1 MKNRGITLI
10 ALAVTVIVLLII
22 SGVTIS
28 YMTGENGII
37 NQSKESKKFAG
48 TVEEKEV
55 LNTSVTAAVG
65 KSSKSKVEEN
75 NLKKYLNQNVGDEVK
90 DYTLE
95 KRDGYY
101 SVTFTATGNEYVVWE
116 NGTVQDMDEYQKT
129 PYLKLDPSELN
140 ALETESSQVIKA
152 ITNVDNPNISW
163 ETSNENIVTI
173 QKKSNTEITVT
184 GKNNGSAVITAKM
197 DKLETKCQVTVIT
210 SPKEIILSQTEIM
223 IDLSSGS
230 KTVQITPT
238 ITPDS
243 ANKNITWTSSNT
255 SIARVDEFGTITG
268 ISNGEATV
276 TAKTVNGLTKICKV
290 KVVTSPTAISLN
302 KTNAVIDTT
311 TSKNMQL
318 TAVITPASANIY
330 TGITWTSSND
340 NVVQVNQQGL
350 VKGISNG
357 LATVT
362 AKTENGCTAQCRIV
376 VGATIAGINLA
387 PSNSAIE
394 IEEKLQINATIEPNT
409 SEETLIWVS
418 SNSKVATVDQNGL
431 VTGKSH
437 GTVTITA
444 TGRDSM
450 VANSVKVTVQTAPKS
465 ISLNI
470 TEKTIDLSTD
480 AKSFQLIGTISPS
493 TANVY
498 LEQTWTSDN
507 TSVAN
512 VDNNGRVTALK
523 NGDATITVSTG
534 NKKTATCKV
543 KVVTSPTGIAL
554 DKNRATVNLSG
565 TKKVDLTATLT
576 PKTANIYDDLQW
588 SSDSASAK
596 VEKTGKYTARVT
608 GVSNGNAKITVST
621 GNGYKAECIVTV
633 ETKIIG
639 ITVSPNETEVEVG
652 STVTLTATKKPS
664 IGSTEGLVW
673 SSSNNGV
680 AKVNDDGVVTGIA
693 QGTVTITIKSSSGLV
708 KTKAKVTVVQSP
720 TGITL
725 DKNKVALDMSGT
737 KTTKLNTTIQ
747 PSNAN
752 RNTGITWNSSNTGV
766 ATVDQSGNVTA
777 KANGTTTIT
786 ATTQNGKSASC
797 TVTVTTAIT
806 SLTVSPTS
814 KTLKTGETVQLT
826 ATKNPSTATEGITWT
841 SSNSSVATI
850 DQNGLVIAKGSGTA
864 TITVKS
870 STGGK
875 SATCTITVEAGIAPV
890 DPDNATDVTFSTEYG
905 RIDIIWLDN
914 SNNVISTPNM
924 PILTSNGE
932 SMTPIIWNNEYKVV
946 ETTSTNS
953 EWYDYS
959 QKKWANAITANG
971 SYFVWIPRYAYRITY
986 YSDSNYE
993 NVTGY
998 YDGYGQWCAT
1008 TKKLR
1013 YKIED
1018 GIKTKEYNG
1027 MKYIVHPAFCS
1038 DVNYGGFGKEIS
1050 GFWVAKFKVS
1060 ANEHDALGNM
1070 YGLTGDLQ
1078 SVPGVWIGFKQT
1090 PGGFYKIARNATFG
1104 YTGEKDPIDGYTS
1117 YMNSHMAKNSEWG
1130 AIVYLTHSKFGK
1142 DGVNNISKGL
1152 KLYSGGENS
1161 GYSKYGWKRNIS
1173 ISTTGNVYG
1182 IYDMNQEVNE
1192 NVAVFAEEIDKRNI
1206 KNYGWTELNKSLES
1220 TKYATKYKNPNKAKQ
1235 GNKTLFNYSI
1245 TGDAIKEINTGG
1257 IDSILSESYHGNWFS
1272 MMKFVYN
1279 SWPFSYR
1286 TGFYGVSNDN
1296 GSGAVVQNFRDILV
1310 P

>member
-1 MKNRGITLI
+1 MKNKGITLI
-10 ALAVTVIVLLII
+10 ALTVTVIVLLII

-28 YMTGENGII
+28 YLTGENGII
-37 NQSKESKKFAG
+37 NQAKDSKKFAG
-48 TVEEKEV
+48 AVEEKEV
-55 LNTSVTAAVG
+55 LNTSVAAAIG
-65 KSSKSKVEEN
+65 KSSNSKIDEV

-95 KRDGYY
+95 KKDGYY
-101 SVTFTATGNEYVVWE
+101 SVTFTATGNEYAVWE
-116 NGTVQDMDEYQKT
+116 NGTVQDMEEYQKT

-140 ALETESSQVIKA
+140 ALEKGSSQVIKA
-152 ITNVDNPNISW
+152 ITNVNNSNIKW
-163 ETSNENIVTI
+163 ETSNSNIVTI

-210 SPKEIILSQTEIM
+210 SPKEIILSNTEIT
-223 IDLSSGS
+223 IDLSSGN

-276 TAKTVNGLTKICKV
+276 TAKTVNGLNKICKV

-418 SNSKVATVDQNGL
+418 SNSKVATV
-431 VTGKSH
+431 
-437 GTVTITA
+437 
-444 TGRDSM
+444 
-450 VANSVKVTVQTAPKS
+450 
-465 ISLNI
+465 
-470 TEKTIDLSTD
+470 
-480 AKSFQLIGTISPS
+480 
-493 TANVY
+493 
-498 LEQTWTSDN
+498 
-507 TSVAN
+507 
-512 VDNNGRVTALK
+512 
-523 NGDATITVSTG
+523 
-534 NKKTATCKV
+534 
-543 KVVTSPTGIAL
+543 
-554 DKNRATVNLSG
+554 
-565 TKKVDLTATLT
+565 
-576 PKTANIYDDLQW
+576 
-588 SSDSASAK
+588 
-596 VEKTGKYTARVT
+596 
-608 GVSNGNAKITVST
+608 
-621 GNGYKAECIVTV
+621 
-633 ETKIIG
+633 
-639 ITVSPNETEVEVG
+639 
-652 STVTLTATKKPS
+652 
-664 IGSTEGLVW
+664 
-673 SSSNNGV
+673 
-680 AKVNDDGVVTGIA
+680 
-693 QGTVTITIKSSSGLV
+693 
-708 KTKAKVTVVQSP
+708 
-720 TGITL
+720 
-725 DKNKVALDMSGT
+725 
-737 KTTKLNTTIQ
+737 
-747 PSNAN
+747 
-752 RNTGITWNSSNTGV
+752 
-766 ATVDQSGNVTA
+766 
-777 KANGTTTIT
+777 
-786 ATTQNGKSASC
+786 
-797 TVTVTTAIT
+797 
-806 SLTVSPTS
+806 
-814 KTLKTGETVQLT
+814 
-826 ATKNPSTATEGITWT
+826 
-841 SSNSSVATI
+841 

>member
-1 MKNRGITLI
+1 MRTKENKGVTLI

-55 LNTSVTAAVG
+55 LNTSVAAAVG

-101 SVTFTATGNEYVVWE
+101 SVTFTATGNEYAVWE

-129 PYLKLDPSELN
+129 PYLKLDPNELN
-140 ALETESSQVIKA
+140 ALETGSNQVIKA
-152 ITNVDNPNISW
+152 ITNVNNPSIKW
-163 ETSNENIVTI
+163 ETSNSNIVTI

-210 SPKEIILSQTEIM
+210 SPKEIILSNTEIT
-223 IDLSSGS
+223 IDLSSGN

-418 SNSKVATVDQNGL
+418 SNSKVATV
-431 VTGKSH
+431 
-437 GTVTITA
+437 
-444 TGRDSM
+444 
-450 VANSVKVTVQTAPKS
+450 
-465 ISLNI
+465 
-470 TEKTIDLSTD
+470 
-480 AKSFQLIGTISPS
+480 
-493 TANVY
+493 
-498 LEQTWTSDN
+498 
-507 TSVAN
+507 
-512 VDNNGRVTALK
+512 
-523 NGDATITVSTG
+523 
-534 NKKTATCKV
+534 
-543 KVVTSPTGIAL
+543 
-554 DKNRATVNLSG
+554 
-565 TKKVDLTATLT
+565 
-576 PKTANIYDDLQW
+576 
-588 SSDSASAK
+588 
-596 VEKTGKYTARVT
+596 
-608 GVSNGNAKITVST
+608 
-621 GNGYKAECIVTV
+621 
-633 ETKIIG
+633 
-639 ITVSPNETEVEVG
+639 
-652 STVTLTATKKPS
+652 
-664 IGSTEGLVW
+664 
-673 SSSNNGV
+673 
-680 AKVNDDGVVTGIA
+680 
-693 QGTVTITIKSSSGLV
+693 
-708 KTKAKVTVVQSP
+708 
-720 TGITL
+720 
-725 DKNKVALDMSGT
+725 
-737 KTTKLNTTIQ
+737 
-747 PSNAN
+747 
-752 RNTGITWNSSNTGV
+752 
-766 ATVDQSGNVTA
+766 
-777 KANGTTTIT
+777 
-786 ATTQNGKSASC
+786 
-797 TVTVTTAIT
+797 
-806 SLTVSPTS
+806 
-814 KTLKTGETVQLT
+814 
-826 ATKNPSTATEGITWT
+826 
-841 SSNSSVATI
+841 

>member
-55 LNTSVTAAVG
+55 LNTSVAAAVG

-163 ETSNENIVTI
+163 ETNNSNIVTI

-197 DKLETKCQVTVIT
+197 DKLETKCQVTVLT
-210 SPKEIILSQTEIM
+210 SPKEIILSNTEIT
-223 IDLSSGS
+223 IDLSSGN

-418 SNSKVATVDQNGL
+418 SNSKVATV
-431 VTGKSH
+431 
-437 GTVTITA
+437 
-444 TGRDSM
+444 
-450 VANSVKVTVQTAPKS
+450 
-465 ISLNI
+465 
-470 TEKTIDLSTD
+470 
-480 AKSFQLIGTISPS
+480 
-493 TANVY
+493 
-498 LEQTWTSDN
+498 
-507 TSVAN
+507 
-512 VDNNGRVTALK
+512 
-523 NGDATITVSTG
+523 
-534 NKKTATCKV
+534 
-543 KVVTSPTGIAL
+543 
-554 DKNRATVNLSG
+554 
-565 TKKVDLTATLT
+565 
-576 PKTANIYDDLQW
+576 
-588 SSDSASAK
+588 
-596 VEKTGKYTARVT
+596 
-608 GVSNGNAKITVST
+608 
-621 GNGYKAECIVTV
+621 
-633 ETKIIG
+633 
-639 ITVSPNETEVEVG
+639 
-652 STVTLTATKKPS
+652 
-664 IGSTEGLVW
+664 
-673 SSSNNGV
+673 
-680 AKVNDDGVVTGIA
+680 
-693 QGTVTITIKSSSGLV
+693 
-708 KTKAKVTVVQSP
+708 
-720 TGITL
+720 
-725 DKNKVALDMSGT
+725 
-737 KTTKLNTTIQ
+737 
-747 PSNAN
+747 
-752 RNTGITWNSSNTGV
+752 
-766 ATVDQSGNVTA
+766 
-777 KANGTTTIT
+777 
-786 ATTQNGKSASC
+786 
-797 TVTVTTAIT
+797 
-806 SLTVSPTS
+806 
-814 KTLKTGETVQLT
+814 
-826 ATKNPSTATEGITWT
+826 
-841 SSNSSVATI
+841 

>member
-1 MKNRGITLI
+1 MKNKGITLI
-10 ALAVTVIVLLII
+10 ALTVTVIVLLII

-28 YMTGENGII
+28 YLTGENGII
-37 NQSKESKKFAG
+37 NQAKDSKKFAG
-48 TVEEKEV
+48 AVEEKEV
-55 LNTSVTAAVG
+55 LNTSVAAAIG
-65 KSSKSKVEEN
+65 KSSNSKIDEV

-95 KRDGYY
+95 KKDGYY
-101 SVTFTATGNEYVVWE
+101 SVTFTATGNEYAVWE
-116 NGTVQDMDEYQKT
+116 NGTVQDMEEYQKT

-140 ALETESSQVIKA
+140 ALEKGSSQVIKA

-163 ETSNENIVTI
+163 ETNNSNIVTI

-210 SPKEIILSQTEIM
+210 SPKEIILSNTEIT
-223 IDLSSGS
+223 IDLSSGN

-276 TAKTVNGLTKICKV
+276 TAKTVNGLNKICKV

-418 SNSKVATVDQNGL
+418 SNSKVATV
-431 VTGKSH
+431 
-437 GTVTITA
+437 
-444 TGRDSM
+444 
-450 VANSVKVTVQTAPKS
+450 
-465 ISLNI
+465 
-470 TEKTIDLSTD
+470 
-480 AKSFQLIGTISPS
+480 
-493 TANVY
+493 
-498 LEQTWTSDN
+498 
-507 TSVAN
+507 
-512 VDNNGRVTALK
+512 
-523 NGDATITVSTG
+523 
-534 NKKTATCKV
+534 
-543 KVVTSPTGIAL
+543 
-554 DKNRATVNLSG
+554 
-565 TKKVDLTATLT
+565 
-576 PKTANIYDDLQW
+576 
-588 SSDSASAK
+588 
-596 VEKTGKYTARVT
+596 
-608 GVSNGNAKITVST
+608 
-621 GNGYKAECIVTV
+621 
-633 ETKIIG
+633 
-639 ITVSPNETEVEVG
+639 
-652 STVTLTATKKPS
+652 
-664 IGSTEGLVW
+664 
-673 SSSNNGV
+673 
-680 AKVNDDGVVTGIA
+680 
-693 QGTVTITIKSSSGLV
+693 
-708 KTKAKVTVVQSP
+708 
-720 TGITL
+720 
-725 DKNKVALDMSGT
+725 
-737 KTTKLNTTIQ
+737 
-747 PSNAN
+747 
-752 RNTGITWNSSNTGV
+752 
-766 ATVDQSGNVTA
+766 
-777 KANGTTTIT
+777 
-786 ATTQNGKSASC
+786 
-797 TVTVTTAIT
+797 
-806 SLTVSPTS
+806 
-814 KTLKTGETVQLT
+814 
-826 ATKNPSTATEGITWT
+826 
-841 SSNSSVATI
+841 

>member
-1 MKNRGITLI
+1 MKNKGITLI
-10 ALAVTVIVLLII
+10 ALTVTVIVLLII

-28 YMTGENGII
+28 YLTGENGII
-37 NQSKESKKFAG
+37 NQAKDSKKFAG
-48 TVEEKEV
+48 AVEEKEV
-55 LNTSVTAAVG
+55 LNTSVAAAIG
-65 KSSKSKVEEN
+65 KSSNSKIDEV

-95 KRDGYY
+95 KKDGYY
-101 SVTFTATGNEYVVWE
+101 SVTFTATGNEYAVWE
-116 NGTVQDMDEYQKT
+116 NGTVQDMEEYQKT
-129 PYLKLDPSELN
+129 PYFKLDPSELN
-140 ALETESSQVIKA
+140 ALEKGSSQVIKA
-152 ITNVDNPNISW
+152 ITNVNNSNIKW
-163 ETSNENIVTI
+163 ETSNSNIVTI

-210 SPKEIILSQTEIM
+210 SPKEIILSNTEIT
-223 IDLSSGS
+223 IDLSSGN

-243 ANKNITWTSSNT
+243 ANKNITWTSSN
-255 SIARVDEFGTITG
+255 
-268 ISNGEATV
+268 
-276 TAKTVNGLTKICKV
+276 
-290 KVVTSPTAISLN
+290 
-302 KTNAVIDTT
+302 
-311 TSKNMQL
+311 
-318 TAVITPASANIY
+318 
-330 TGITWTSSND
+330 SS
-340 NVVQVNQQGL
+340 
-350 VKGISNG
+350 
-357 LATVT
+357 
-362 AKTENGCTAQCRIV
+362 
-376 VGATIAGINLA
+376 
-387 PSNSAIE
+387 
-394 IEEKLQINATIEPNT
+394 
-409 SEETLIWVS
+409 
-418 SNSKVATVDQNGL
+418 VATVNQNGL
-431 VTGKSH
+431 VT
-437 GTVTITA
+437 
-444 TGRDSM
+444 
-450 VANSVKVTVQTAPKS
+450 
-465 ISLNI
+465 
-470 TEKTIDLSTD
+470 
-480 AKSFQLIGTISPS
+480 
-493 TANVY
+493 
-498 LEQTWTSDN
+498 
-507 TSVAN
+507 
-512 VDNNGRVTALK
+512 
-523 NGDATITVSTG
+523 
-534 NKKTATCKV
+534 
-543 KVVTSPTGIAL
+543 
-554 DKNRATVNLSG
+554 
-565 TKKVDLTATLT
+565 
-576 PKTANIYDDLQW
+576 
-588 SSDSASAK
+588 
-596 VEKTGKYTARVT
+596 
-608 GVSNGNAKITVST
+608 
-621 GNGYKAECIVTV
+621 
-633 ETKIIG
+633 
-639 ITVSPNETEVEVG
+639 
-652 STVTLTATKKPS
+652 
-664 IGSTEGLVW
+664 
-673 SSSNNGV
+673 
-680 AKVNDDGVVTGIA
+680 
-693 QGTVTITIKSSSGLV
+693 
-708 KTKAKVTVVQSP
+708 
-720 TGITL
+720 
-725 DKNKVALDMSGT
+725 
-737 KTTKLNTTIQ
+737 
-747 PSNAN
+747 
-752 RNTGITWNSSNTGV
+752 
-766 ATVDQSGNVTA
+766 
-777 KANGTTTIT
+777 
-786 ATTQNGKSASC
+786 
-797 TVTVTTAIT
+797 
-806 SLTVSPTS
+806 
-814 KTLKTGETVQLT
+814 
-826 ATKNPSTATEGITWT
+826 
-841 SSNSSVATI
+841 
-850 DQNGLVIAKGSGTA
+850 AKGSGTA